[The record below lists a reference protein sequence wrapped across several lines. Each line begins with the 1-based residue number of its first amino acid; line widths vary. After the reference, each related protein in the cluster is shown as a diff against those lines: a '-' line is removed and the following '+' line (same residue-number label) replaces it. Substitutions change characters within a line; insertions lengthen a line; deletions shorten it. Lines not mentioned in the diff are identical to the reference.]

1 MGAGFCSL
9 YREIHY
15 FEVRYINVWVHSFFL
30 YYCKS
35 KHNISK
41 LRILFFRYFMS
52 HKTMFGM
59 ISDWGIMAPS
69 WRPPKLYLLP
79 ILNKKT
85 KFCYTSSG
93 VKMSEIQTIFKVALN
108 VQRKEKILF
117 WMCMHV
123 RKKKPSELLLLLH
136 QTNLDKFDQIW
147 TSLDKFIQ
155 NVILHKCQPL
165 RYI

>member
-1 MGAGFCSL
+1 MHYSL
-9 YREIHY
+9 IHD
-15 FEVRYINVWVHSFFL
+15 L
-30 YYCKS
+30 AS
-35 KHNISK
+35 KECNLNEHNISK
-41 LRILFFRYFMS
+41 LKYILFFRYFML

-85 KFCYTSSG
+85 KFCYTTSG

-136 QTNLDKFDQIW
+136 TYNFWCVSQFQTSQLLISYFPNPHLDFLVVMSTQTADFHGRKKKKKH
-147 TSLDKFIQ
+147 L
-155 NVILHKCQPL
+155 
-165 RYI
+165 

>member
-1 MGAGFCSL
+1 MHYSL
-9 YREIHY
+9 IHD
-15 FEVRYINVWVHSFFL
+15 L
-30 YYCKS
+30 AS
-35 KHNISK
+35 KECNLNEHNISK
-41 LRILFFRYFMS
+41 LKYILFFRYFML

-85 KFCYTSSG
+85 KFCYTTSG

-155 NVILHKCQPL
+155 CVILHKCQPL
-165 RYI
+165 RYT

>member
-1 MGAGFCSL
+1 
-9 YREIHY
+9 
-15 FEVRYINVWVHSFFL
+15 
-30 YYCKS
+30 
-35 KHNISK
+35 
-41 LRILFFRYFMS
+41 MS

-108 VQRKEKILF
+108 VQRKKNTFLDVYACTKEEAQWTIITTT
-117 WMCMHV
+117 
-123 RKKKPSELLLLLH
+123 S
-136 QTNLDKFDQIW
+136 DKFG
-147 TSLDKFIQ
+147 
-155 NVILHKCQPL
+155 
-165 RYI
+165 